1 MFGFWNV
8 REFVLHRDGHKCQ
21 NPNCIHKDKK
31 EQILKVHHIR
41 YRSEGGSDRPENLI
55 TLCSKCHTPA
65 NHKKGKFL
73 YDWCVNGKKVRGFK
87 DATFMSMIRWYLVNE
102 LKSYTPECM
111 YGNGR
116 CGVRPPTGST
126 LRPVRRSC
134 PVWHR
139 KCSVLCL
146 RAGWNGRN

>member
-1 MFGFWNV
+1 MKYDLISGVDYQNGDMFGFWNV

-21 NPNCIHKDKK
+21 NPNCKHKDKK

-102 LKSYTPECM
+102 LKSKHNNVSIT
-111 YGNGR
+111 YGYITKN
-116 CGVRPPTGST
+116 
-126 LRPVRRSC
+126 
-134 PVWHR
+134 HR
-139 KCSVLCL
+139 M
-146 RAGWNGRN
+146 